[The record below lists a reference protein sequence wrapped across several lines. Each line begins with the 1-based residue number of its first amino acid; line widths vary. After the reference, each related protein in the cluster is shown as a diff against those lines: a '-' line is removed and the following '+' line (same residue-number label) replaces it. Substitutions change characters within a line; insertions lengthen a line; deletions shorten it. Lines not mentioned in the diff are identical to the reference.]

1 MEKFFTKAEELTE
14 ALKDYADNRIESLK
28 LHTAEKSSLVIA
40 NVIAGLAVVVVF
52 LFALGLLS
60 IALSVALNKWL
71 GSSWAGFVVTAGIY
85 LLLAA
90 ILWAA
95 RGSIIRM
102 PVMNALIKQL
112 FGKAY
117 EED

>member
-1 MEKFFTKAEELTE
+1 MEKIFAKAEELSE
-14 ALKDYADNRIESLK
+14 ALKDYADNRIELLK

-40 NVIAGLAVVVVF
+40 NVIAGFAVVVMF
-52 LFALGLLS
+52 LFALGMLS
-60 IALSVALNKWL
+60 IALSVALNDRF
-71 GSSWAGFVVTAGIY
+71 GNSWSGFVITAGIY
-85 LLLAA
+85 FLLAVL
-90 ILWAA
+90 LWAA
-95 RGSIIRM
+95 RGSIIQM